1 MGRVISYPEKTGVEE
16 GDFILM
22 DSGTAGTKKI
32 KPKNVLPVDITLSRS
47 GQAADAAEAGRRI
60 GAVADYNTID
70 ILRTYGAHKDTTHNG
85 VTFAW
90 NGDVCTVSG
99 TAASSGAALC
109 NLIASTAAIPSYFQA
124 GKSYRLDVETTDSNV
139 KIQFVFYYSGGTT
152 SHFEL
157 TTNNI
162 VIIPNTAIGII
173 IRLYVAKSTTVSG
186 SIKAAIRSLPDFRD
200 TVKRIFTDAV
210 YSKNLLHIYGTR
222 IDERRNGVGFLWDGN
237 VCYVCGTASSGT
249 FTNIIT
255 STGALPICFQAGK
268 TYHVKCDTTDSKIKL
283 RFQWYKNGLAG
294 SSVDVTSDTDVTI
307 PADVTGLI
315 VRIFVASGDTV
326 DGAIYACIDGEEVES
341 IDLLRANVTSGYISI
356 TTTKI
361 KDFNYTIGASNT
373 YYITDYIPVK
383 ENRGI
388 CITGYELAN
397 RVACGYFDA
406 DYKPIKVDRIE
417 ESARDIDEH
426 HGKTPYNCK
435 YIRFH
440 LLASQIET
448 FNVFYTNYDDSPS
461 ENVIYPYIFN
471 RQLFQTIA
479 DIPPMCAVIDD
490 DTSGLGYVT
499 KFHDKCV
506 ENGITGN
513 YAVITKYLD
522 QSQTLADTLLG
533 YEDEGFGMLYH
544 CQEQLEIYRDTSSP
558 NRDMAAAEVNFCTG
572 LRKMRTYGFLD
583 YNYWI
588 IPYGTLDDEMR
599 ALAQRHGMQCCFSA
613 ANSSYVTTTKRVD
626 RWSIPRM
633 GLVDTDTSVTN
644 VKALMDECYAAHGMF
659 YLMTHFNSGW
669 DITGDMDRFDEVIQ
683 YAKNLG
689 YNFVTVPEAMRY
701 WMPVYRLNEMF

>member
-124 GKSYRLDVETTDSNV
+124 GKSYKVDIESTDSDIQV
-139 KIQFVFYYSGGTT
+139 QFVRYVGSSTTTTTLSASGIVNISST
-152 SHFEL
+152 S
-157 TTNNI
+157 T
-162 VIIPNTAIGII
+162 GII
-173 IRLYVAKSTTVSG
+173 VRLRVAAGATASG
-186 SIKAAIRSLPDFRD
+186 TIKVAVRSLPNLRD
-200 TVKRIFTDAV
+200 TVNHIMQDSIYAN
-210 YSKNLLHIYGTR
+210 NLLYVYGTR
-222 IDERRNGVGFLWDGN
+222 ADAVSNGIGYMWDGD
-237 VCYVCGTASSGT
+237 VCYVCGTATSGS
-249 FTNIIT
+249 FNNII
-255 STGALPICFQAGK
+255 SSVSAMPICFQAGK
-268 TYHVKCDTTDSKIKL
+268 TYKVKCHTTDSNIKL
-283 RFQWYKNGLAG
+283 RFQWYKNGAAG
-294 SSVDVTSDTDVTI
+294 ANVNLTSDGEVAI
-307 PADVTGLI
+307 PDDVTGLI

-326 DGAIYACIDGEEVES
+326 DGAIHFAIEGKAVEA
-341 IDLLRANVTSGYISI
+341 IDLLRANVASGYISVKLN
-356 TTTKI
+356 KI
-361 KDFNYTIGASNT
+361 KDYDYTSGASNT
-373 YYITDYIPVK
+373 YYVTDYIPVK
-383 ENRGI
+383 ENRSI
-388 CITGYELAN
+388 CITGYELSN
-397 RVACGYFDA
+397 RLLCAYFDA
-406 DYKPIKVDRIE
+406 NYNPIKADRLE
-417 ESARDIDEH
+417 ESAQDIAEH

-440 LLASQIET
+440 LLASQINT

-506 ENGITGN
+506 ENGIVGN